1 MVVDENVRVGD
12 LVRSFDFCHMRDE
25 VGNTACYVEGVVQE
39 IVDAGGCPRYKILCT
54 RRILGGELKPS
65 DIGKE
70 YFPPVNGTPTVFGG
84 LTSFVEKIPE

>member
-1 MVVDENVRVGD
+1 MVDENVRVGD
-12 LVRSFDFCHMRDE
+12 LVRSYDFVHMRADT
-25 VGNTACYVEGVVQE
+25 GDHACYVEGVVQE
-39 IVDAGGCPRYKILCT
+39 IVDAGGCSRYKILCT
-54 RRILGGELKPS
+54 RRILGGELKSS

>member
-1 MVVDENVRVGD
+1 MIDENVRVGD
-12 LVRSFDFCHMRDE
+12 LVRSFDFSHIRAE
-25 VGNTACYVEGVVQE
+25 VGDNACYVEGVVQE
-39 IVDAGGCPRYKILCT
+39 IVDAGGCSRYKILCT
-54 RRILGGELKPS
+54 RRVLGGKHQPA

>member
-1 MVVDENVRVGD
+1 MIDENVRVGD
-12 LVRSFDFCHMRDE
+12 LVRSFDFSHIRAE
-25 VGNTACYVEGVVQE
+25 VGDNACYVEGVVQE
-39 IVDAGGCPRYKILCT
+39 IVDAGGCSRYKILCT
-54 RRILGGELKPS
+54 RRVLAGEHQPA

>member
-1 MVVDENVRVGD
+1 MVDENVRVGD
-12 LVRSFDFCHMRDE
+12 LVRSYDFVHMRADTGE
-25 VGNTACYVEGVVQE
+25 NACYVEGDVQE
-39 IVDAGGCPRYKILCT
+39 IVDAGGCSRYKILCT
-54 RRILGGELKPS
+54 RRILGGELKSS

>member
-1 MVVDENVRVGD
+1 MVDENVRVGD
-12 LVRSFDFCHMRDE
+12 LVRSYDFVHMRA
-25 VGNTACYVEGVVQE
+25 NTGENACYVEGVVQE
-39 IVDAGGCPRYKILCT
+39 IVDAGGCSRYKILCT
-54 RRILGGELKPS
+54 RRILGGELKSS